1 MSTQPFDPG
10 PLAEVSGEPND
21 PGWTLVFVRELRHA
35 PERVW
40 RALTDPK
47 EVGAWA
53 PYTSDRDLG
62 QVGEAKL
69 TMIDTDDAAD
79 GMVLAATV
87 ERADSP
93 ALLEYTWGEDRLRW
107 ELELTEGGTR
117 LTLRHTVSDRDL
129 LPKVAAGWHLC
140 MVVAERM
147 LDGDPIPP
155 IRGEKAKDFGWDD
168 LHLAYAMEIGVE
180 PCS

>member
-1 MSTQPFDPG
+1 MSTQSFDPG
-10 PLAEVSGEPND
+10 PLAEVSGEEAGA
-21 PGWTLVFVRELRHA
+21 GWTLVFVRELRHA
-35 PERVW
+35 PARVW

-47 EVGAWA
+47 EIGAWA

-69 TMIDTDDAAD
+69 TMIDTDDGAD
-79 GMVLAATV
+79 GMVLAAVVDRV
-87 ERADSP
+87 EPP

-107 ELELTEGGTR
+107 ELEPTDAGTR
-117 LTLRHTVSDRDL
+117 LTLRHTVDDRGL

-140 MVVAERM
+140 LVVAEHL

-155 IRGEKAKDFGWDD
+155 IRGEAAKDFGWQE
-168 LHLAYAMEIGVE
+168 LNETYARELGVE
-180 PCS
+180 SSA